1 MLTPAT
7 KLIARSVTALALAS
21 ALLLPAAGCQSA
33 KQKAASETASTVA
46 AFRKNLDAMPNNIDQ
61 VVSALTAMRAENN
74 TNRAQTFRDLSEQFA
89 WMQNRAKE
97 LGVQADKATADSSAY
112 FRAWAEEAMADKS
125 PAERQRVADNISA
138 RRDLRDTALSY
149 LTDGRQ
155 RYQDLAYSV
164 RDVQN
169 SLRTN
174 LTQANINAL
183 TPEIERIVL
192 EATDVKNYID
202 RFDDQIDTI
211 LASK

>member
-1 MLTPAT
+1 MTPAT
-7 KLIARSVTALALAS
+7 KLIARSITALALAS
-21 ALLLPAAGCQSA
+21 ALILPTTGCQSA

-61 VVSALTAMRAENN
+61 VIGALTAMRAENN
-74 TNRAQTFRDLSEQFA
+74 TNRAQTFRDLSTQFA

-125 PAERQRVADNISA
+125 PAERKRVADNISS

-174 LTQANINAL
+174 LTQANITAL

-211 LASK
+211 LATK